1 MEAADIIEAVGPIAV
16 DTLESSLPVPL
27 GQGRW
32 RVLWLQYASWEDGEG
47 ERCRVFDACLIDA
60 AGEHLR
66 AGVGADVLLPKGDG
80 PAALVNEALPDYLG
94 WVARVAT
101 DGTAGMD
108 EALARSGTEQ
118 LRPLY
123 EAALAACERAAGERG

>member
-27 GQGRW
+27 GSGRW
-32 RVLWLQYASWEDGEG
+32 RVLWLQYASWEDEEG
-47 ERCRVFDACLIDA
+47 EHCRVVDACLIDA
-60 AGEHLR
+60 AGERLR
-66 AGVGADVLLPKGDG
+66 ADVGADVMLTKGDG
-80 PAALVNEALPDYLG
+80 PAPFVNEALPDYLG

-108 EALARSGTEQ
+108 EALTRSGTER

-123 EAALAACERAAGERG
+123 EAALAVCERAAGERG